1 MTAPGPSSD
10 VYLDHQATTPVD
22 ERVLQA
28 MLPYLRASFDN
39 PASAHRGGRLAAD
52 AVERAREQLGGA
64 VGCAPR
70 DLIFTSGATEA
81 NNLAIKGLAAGA
93 ERRHLVTCS
102 TEHPSVMAPLRRL
115 AGEGFSLTEVGV
127 DRLGMIDVDELSAAL
142 RPDTLLVS
150 VMAANNEIGTL
161 APIGRIAEL
170 AHAVGAVMHCDATQ
184 AVGKIVFD
192 VDEAGVDLASM
203 SAHKLYGPKG
213 VGALYV
219 RRPVSSRLQPLLDG
233 GGHERGL
240 RSGTL
245 NVAGVVGFGAA
256 AAVAA
261 TEMANEAPRLRSL
274 AELLCARITSAA
286 SGVALV
292 GHPPSERIPGNV
304 TLAFDGVDAE
314 QLMLAMPDVAVSTGS
329 ACSTAAP
336 TPSHVL
342 LAIGLDY
349 VMAQSVLRFGAGRFT
364 SAADVEKAAA
374 RVAET
379 VALLRSCDTPP
390 LVAEGV
396 GR

>member
-1 MTAPGPSSD
+1 MTPAIGLPD

-22 ERVLQA
+22 ERVLEA
-28 MLPYLRASFDN
+28 MLPYLRASFAN
-39 PASAHRGGRLAAD
+39 PASAHRGGRRAAD
-52 AVERAREQLGGA
+52 AVERAREQLGAA

-81 NNLAIKGLAAGA
+81 NNLAVKGLAAGA

-102 TEHPSVMAPLRRL
+102 TEHPSVLAPLRRL
-115 AGEGFSLTEVGV
+115 AADGFSLTEVGV
-127 DRLGMIDVDELSAAL
+127 DSGGLIDLDELAAAL

-161 APIGRIAEL
+161 APVRGVSEL

-184 AVGKIVFD
+184 VVGKVPFD

-219 RRPVSSRLQPLLDG
+219 RRPVASRLRPLLDG
-233 GGHERGL
+233 GGHERGI

-245 NVAGVVGFGAA
+245 NVAGAAGFGEAA
-256 AAVAA
+256 AIAA
-261 TEMANEAPRLRSL
+261 AEMAAEAPRLRSL
-274 AELLCARITSAA
+274 AELLAARITNAA
-286 SGVALV
+286 PGVALV
-292 GHPPSERIPGNV
+292 GRPPGERIPGNV
-304 TLAFDGVDAE
+304 TLSFAGVDAE

-336 TPSHVL
+336 APSHVL

-349 VMAQSVLRFGAGRFT
+349 AMAQSVLRFGAGRDT
-364 SAADVEKAAA
+364 SVADVERAAA

-379 VALLRSCDTPP
+379 LRFLGSDDVESRVPEE
-390 LVAEGV
+390 A
-396 GR
+396 RR